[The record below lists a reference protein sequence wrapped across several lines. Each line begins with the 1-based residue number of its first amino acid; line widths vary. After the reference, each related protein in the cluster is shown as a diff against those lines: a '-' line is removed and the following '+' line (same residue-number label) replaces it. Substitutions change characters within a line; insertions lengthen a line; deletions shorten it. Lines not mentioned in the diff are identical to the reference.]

1 MGLFKRQNQASNPNL
16 ELAKIAI
23 KSRLLDDATLLHL
36 ASIIGTCGK
45 SGDQLKTDWPNEQQI
60 AVHESSIELAK
71 KLLSRSKENSKSNVN
86 EYSIEIQQ
94 TIDDLTRKLALDS
107 FEHAYQAPLIFT
119 LSELVHRKRSNFS
132 NEQIADAVEAVLTC
146 IIGIKWFPNWSE
158 EHSESI
164 NKRLSFANQ
173 GAIDRSI
180 DVISK
185 VIMKD
190 EIALNAG
197 VSYML
202 NQGNMGDGMLIA
214 TNKRLIFVF
223 DEDYKKSPKSFL
235 FSNFKSFNFAETS
248 VVPMSKELTVQFSDF
263 GLNQSVAFY
272 VGNFYSEEL
281 GNLFRTIS

>member
-45 SGDQLKTDWPNEQQI
+45 SGDQLKTDWPNEQRI
-60 AVHESSIELAK
+60 TVHESSIELAK
-71 KLLSRSKENSKSNVN
+71 KLFSKSKVNRKSNVN

-107 FEHAYQAPLIFT
+107 FEHAYQAPLIFA

-132 NEQIADAVEAVLTC
+132 NEQIADAVETVLSC

-158 EHSESI
+158 EHSESK
-164 NKRLSFANQ
+164 NERLSFANQ
-173 GAIDRSI
+173 GAIDRNI

-185 VIMKD
+185 FIMKD

-202 NQGNMGDGMLIA
+202 NQGSMGDGMLIA

-263 GLNQSVAFY
+263 GLDQSVSFY

-281 GNLFRTIS
+281 ANLFNTIS

>member
-1 MGLFKRQNQASNPNL
+1 MRLFKRQNQASNPNL
-16 ELAKIAI
+16 ELAKIVI

-60 AVHESSIELAK
+60 AVHESSIELATR
-71 KLLSRSKENSKSNVN
+71 LLSRSEENSKSNVN

-94 TIDDLTRKLALDS
+94 TIDDLTGKLALDC
-107 FEHAYQAPLIFT
+107 FEHAYQAPLIFA
-119 LSELVHRKRSNFS
+119 LGELVNRKRSDLS

-164 NKRLSFANQ
+164 SKRLSFANQ
-173 GAIDRSI
+173 GAIDRNI

-202 NQGNMGDGMLIA
+202 NQGNMG
-214 TNKRLIFVF
+214 
-223 DEDYKKSPKSFL
+223 
-235 FSNFKSFNFAETS
+235 
-248 VVPMSKELTVQFSDF
+248 
-263 GLNQSVAFY
+263 
-272 VGNFYSEEL
+272 
-281 GNLFRTIS
+281 